1 MESAR
6 RASEIHKRRT
16 GRSLR
21 VTEQDVI
28 NEEMY
33 EEEDD
38 DLPMQYRR
46 LTAHLQTGNADFNRR
61 LSAYLTNHV
70 AMRSALEQTI
80 SNSYAQ
86 QYPNAPQYAGHHSMF
101 PSPMLAHQGQQ
112 QMMQPPQSPSMYR
125 QAPYPSPRMQQQ
137 TFQPAPHH
145 RSASIATPQELSAAS
160 NSPIVHNDSRRMS
173 MPTVLTTSA
182 SPTQIPTPLSASAT
196 TPQQKPSFPQGSF
209 SQQYNSLPYDMAA
222 FNNNYSPFSTALPAE
237 SQGLL
242 GSTMS
247 TSDPL
252 SQMMMQGSNTLPGT
266 FYDFSNQPLPQ
277 TTSIGKQQSYPS
289 MSGLN
294 STLAPASSQE
304 PSQRP
309 QDYSNS
315 QDFFNDALNVDSN
328 GVTPLGTPGNNDW
341 ASYINTDAWDLPSSQ
356 TSQ

>member
-1 MESAR
+1 
-6 RASEIHKRRT
+6 
-16 GRSLR
+16 

-70 AMRSALEQTI
+70 AMRSALEQSI

-86 QYPNAPQYAGHHSMF
+86 QYPNAPQFAAQPMF

-112 QMMQPPQSPSMYR
+112 QMMQPSQSPSMYR
-125 QAPYPSPRMQQQ
+125 QAPYPSPRTQQQ

-160 NSPIVHNDSRRMS
+160 HSPIVNDSRRMS
-173 MPTVLTTSA
+173 MPTVQTTSV
-182 SPTQIPTPLSASAT
+182 SPTQDRTPVSASST
-196 TPQQKPSFPQGSF
+196 TSQQRPSFPQGSF
-209 SQQYNSLPYDMAA
+209 SQQYNPVAYDMPT
-222 FNNNYSPFSTALPAE
+222 FNNNFSPFTTALPAE

-242 GSTMS
+242 GSMMNMN
-247 TSDPL
+247 DPL
-252 SQMMMQGSNTLPGT
+252 SQMMMQGSDTLPGN
-266 FYDFSNQPLPQ
+266 FYDFSNQPLSQ
-277 TTSIGKQQSYPS
+277 TTSIGKQQPYPTV
-289 MSGLN
+289 SGLN

-304 PSQRP
+304 LLQRP
-309 QDYSNS
+309 QDYNNS

-328 GVTPLGTPGNNDW
+328 GVTPSGTPGNNDW
-341 ASYINTDAWDLPSSQ
+341 ASYINADAWDLPSSQ

>member
-70 AMRSALEQTI
+70 AMRSALEQSI

-86 QYPNAPQYAGHHSMF
+86 QYPNSPQFANQHSMF

-112 QMMQPPQSPSMYR
+112 PMMQPPQSPPMYR
-125 QAPYPSPRMQQQ
+125 QAPYPSSRPQQQ
-137 TFQPAPHH
+137 VFQPTPHQ
-145 RSASIATPQELSAAS
+145 RSASIATPQELS
-160 NSPIVHNDSRRMS
+160 NSAHSSVINNDSRRKS
-173 MPTVLTTSA
+173 MPVVPAPTGSPVQTRTPVSA
-182 SPTQIPTPLSASAT
+182 SST
-196 TPQQKPSFPQGSF
+196 TPQQKPSFPEGSF
-209 SQQYNSLPYDMAA
+209 SQQYNPVSYGISS
-222 FNNNYSPFSTALPAE
+222 FNNNFSPFSTVLPAE

-242 GSTMS
+242 GSTMNMN
-247 TSDPL
+247 DPL
-252 SQMMMQGSNTLPGT
+252 TQMMMQGSTTLPEKS
-266 FYDFSNQPLPQ
+266 YDFSNQSLPQ
-277 TTSIGKQQSYPS
+277 TTSIGKQQPYPS
-289 MSGLN
+289 LDGLN

-304 PSQRP
+304 PPQRH
-309 QDYSNS
+309 QGYNNS
-315 QDFFNDALNVDSN
+315 QDCSNEAPNDSSS
-328 GVTPLGTPGNNDW
+328 GITPLGTPGGTNDW
-341 ASYINTDAWDLPSSQ
+341 QNYINVDAWDLPSS
-356 TSQ
+356 